1 MVVHGIPILESP
13 RISPTYRTTLLNL
26 DEKAKNVFTERV
38 QAALS
43 NGSKSIRMYVS
54 NQND

>member
-1 MVVHGIPILESP
+1 MVVHGLLILESP
-13 RISPTYRTTLLNL
+13 RISPTYCTTLLNL